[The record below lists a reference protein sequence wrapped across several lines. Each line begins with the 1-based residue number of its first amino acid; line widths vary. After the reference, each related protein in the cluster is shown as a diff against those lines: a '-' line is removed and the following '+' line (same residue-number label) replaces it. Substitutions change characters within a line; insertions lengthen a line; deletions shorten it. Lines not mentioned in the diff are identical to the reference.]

1 MVELPKPP
9 WYRRFGVVFLAA
21 NLVVAAVLVAA
32 LVALWPRAAA
42 QRPGAPATTAGV
54 GPQAGQFLPK
64 GPEPAVILPTSTRA
78 RLEPGVLWQRRESA
92 GSVSGR
98 FAAPSR
104 WRVVWSFNCR
114 SFAKYGGGNFK
125 LSGAGAFAEVSV
137 QRFGVRGRGVL
148 RVTGGGRGRL
158 TIESVCDRWTV
169 KAVAP

>member
-21 NLVVAAVLVAA
+21 NLVVAVVLVAA
-32 LVALWPRAAA
+32 VVALWPRAA
-42 QRPGAPATTAGV
+42 QRPVAPATTAGV
-54 GPQAGQFLPK
+54 GRQAGQLLPE
-64 GPEPAVILPTSTRA
+64 GPEPATVLPTSTRA
-78 RLEPGVLWQRRESA
+78 RLAPGVLWQQRGSA
-92 GSVSGR
+92 GSMDGR
-98 FAAPSR
+98 FAAPGR
-104 WRVVWSFNCR
+104 WRVVWSFNCQ

-125 LSGAGAFAEVSV
+125 LSGAGAFAGVSV

-148 RVTGGGRGRL
+148 EVTGGGRGRL